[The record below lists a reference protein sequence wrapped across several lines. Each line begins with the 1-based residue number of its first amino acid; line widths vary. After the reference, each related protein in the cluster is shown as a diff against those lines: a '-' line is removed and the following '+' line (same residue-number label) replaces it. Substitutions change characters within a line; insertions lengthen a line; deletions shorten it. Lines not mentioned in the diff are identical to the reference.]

1 MATSTTAD
9 SLLVKAAHLAP
20 LPPEA
25 PGPDGVPPADKAGRI
40 QLFPA
45 GHFVARDGRPG
56 CLKGVSATSF
66 RLGPEDMVAVI
77 SRWKIRATP
86 LVVDYEHQTQHSAEN
101 GQPAPAA
108 GWITQ
113 LEAAGSGLYATVEW
127 TARAREHIRA
137 GEYRYIS
144 PTFSFDRKTGAVLEL
159 HSAAL
164 TNTPALDGMDAASA
178 KLQALRR
185 RKLRMETAISYC
197 EGQPKEP
204 LSVSV
209 SRQSLPTATATFT
222 DEDATMDKLLAALC
236 VLLGLPNLN
245 SPEQAAEALKKHL
258 PQANLVALLQS
269 KDDALTAAQA
279 QLAEAKAAPPD
290 PALYVTLSTF
300 QAVQAEA
307 ATLRATVSR
316 LEAEKAAAGLE
327 EEIAAALKDGRLAA
341 AAETWAHDLAR
352 SNPEAL
358 RAFLKAAP
366 PVAALAGTQSGGN
379 APKDTSEG
387 ALEAEEAYV
396 CAQLG
401 MTHEEYINAKAT
413 EEK

>member
-25 PGPDGVPPADKAGRI
+25 PGPDGVPPAAKAGRI

-77 SRWKIRATP
+77 TRWQARATP

-144 PTFSFDRKTGAVLEL
+144 PTFSFDRKSGAVLEL

-178 KLQALRR
+178 R
-185 RKLRMETAISYC
+185 TAN
-197 EGQPKEP
+197 QK
-204 LSVSV
+204 
-209 SRQSLPTATATFT
+209 
-222 DEDATMDKLLAALC
+222 DAMMDKLLATLR
-236 VLLGLPNLN
+236 VPLGLPDLN
-245 SPEQAAEALKKHL
+245 DPAQAAEALEKHL

-307 ATLRATVSR
+307 ASLRATVSR

-341 AAETWAHDLAR
+341 AAEPWARDLSR

-379 APKDTSEG
+379 APKDTPEG